1 MKCLTVI
8 LSFMLMTCFW
18 VESKIGVGMLGQMT
32 PYFTVSSAN
41 LFIEF
46 MSVVFG
52 TVTIK
57 RDYGDDG
64 SFRHARLQ
72 LGESMIMLNEANS
85 DYEVNKSQMH
95 VYVTDVEKTYELAL
109 TNNAKSLMSPMVRP
123 HGDLMAGFEDPCGNV
138 WWIAAKV

>member
-1 MKCLTVI
+1 
-8 LSFMLMTCFW
+8 
-18 VESKIGVGMLGQMT
+18 MLGQMT

-57 RDYGDDG
+57 RDYDDDG

-109 TNNAKSLMSPMVRP
+109 TNDAKSLMSPMVRP
-123 HGDLMAGFEDPCGNV
+123 HGDFMAGFEDPCGNV